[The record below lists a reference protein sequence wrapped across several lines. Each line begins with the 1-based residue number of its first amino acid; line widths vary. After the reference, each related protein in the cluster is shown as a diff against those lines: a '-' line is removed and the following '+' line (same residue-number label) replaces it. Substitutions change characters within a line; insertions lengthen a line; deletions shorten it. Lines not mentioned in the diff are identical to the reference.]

1 MGMIFFPVDVSTL
14 TAGVLHTPS
23 LVGHQAEH
31 HLTALPCTG
40 HICREG
46 FVFLLVP
53 TSLCGSC
60 DAQRGAWQGISFTP
74 GSAEGGLCWF
84 YGGVELV
91 EQYKD
96 TGAQGRIK
104 ANGLQ
109 LSAFL

>member
-1 MGMIFFPVDVSTL
+1 MRMIFFPIDASTPM
-14 TAGVLHTPS
+14 AGALCTPS
-23 LVGHQAEH
+23 LVGHQARASSH
-31 HLTALPCTG
+31 GSALRWTHLQGGFCLLPVA
-40 HICREG
+40 R
-46 FVFLLVP
+46 
-53 TSLCGSC
+53 SLCGSC
-60 DAQRGAWQGISFTP
+60 DAQRGTWRTP
-74 GSAEGGLCWF
+74 GSAKGGLHCF